1 MITNYKLQA
10 VYVILVIIVVCSV
23 LSVRYCLYSN
33 QVSVTIKDAE
43 FNLLLISEL
52 PQTKGRTTENVE
64 WPVRDSEAD
73 ICPFTRRQGF
83 EELPPLPTVRPDQHR
98 IRIETPWGAPI
109 VWSDTADN
117 VRARQQRR
125 IFRVGLNILAIGKYI
140 VFLQPLLKSADDFFM
155 TGHNVTYF
163 VFTDDTGQAS
173 RLIKTSRRVVFI
185 SEKNQGW
192 PNNTI
197 AKFRCISKH
206 REVYKNIDFIFQSDV
221 DMLFVSEVN
230 SEALDLRVGTLH
242 PWYHDMPRNT
252 FTYDTNPLS
261 LAYVNRSEGEYYFA
275 GGVFCGCRDEMITM
289 SETLEKNIL
298 RDLKEL
304 NYTALWHDESHL
316 NRYFIDNPPTKV
328 LSPEYCHAGGHNKD
342 VKKRLLIVQ
351 KNEKS
356 LRSN

>member
-1 MITNYKLQA
+1 MIISKRTA
-10 VYVILVIIVVCSV
+10 YVTVVGCVVFSG
-23 LSVRYCLYSN
+23 YCLYRN
-33 QVSVTIKDAE
+33 QMSVTIEDSK
-43 FNLLLISEL
+43 FNLLLVSEL
-52 PQTKGRTTENVE
+52 PQTKGRTSENVE
-64 WPVRDSEAD
+64 LAVRESD
-73 ICPFTRRQGF
+73 ICPFTRRQGL
-83 EELPPLPTVRPDQHR
+83 EELPPLPTVSSDQHR

-163 VFTDDTGQAS
+163 VFTDNIELAY
-173 RLIKTSRRVVFI
+173 RLIQTNRRLVFI

-192 PNNTI
+192 PNNAL
-197 AKFRCISKH
+197 AKFQFISKH
-206 REVYKNIDFIFQSDV
+206 REVYKSIDFIFQSDV

-242 PWYHDMPRNT
+242 PWYYNYPRKY

-261 LAYVNRSEGEYYFA
+261 LAFVNRSEGEYYFA
-275 GGVFCGCRDEMITM
+275 SGIFCGCRDEIITM

-328 LSPEYCHAGGHNKD
+328 LSPEYCHAGVFGLVPN
-342 VKKRLLIVQ
+342 VKRRLLIVKK
-351 KNEKS
+351 KNIAD
-356 LRSN
+356 LRSL

>member
-1 MITNYKLQA
+1 MNTRLRA
-10 VYVILVIIVVCSV
+10 AYVTVVGCVVFSG
-23 LSVRYCLYSN
+23 YCLYRN
-33 QVSVTIKDAE
+33 QMSVTIEDSK
-43 FNLLLISEL
+43 FNLLLVSEL
-52 PQTKGRTTENVE
+52 PQTKGRTSENVE
-64 WPVRDSEAD
+64 LAVRESD
-73 ICPFTRRQGF
+73 ICPFTRRQGL
-83 EELPPLPTVRPDQHR
+83 EELPPLPTVSSDQYR

-163 VFTDDTGQAS
+163 VFTDDIGQAS
-173 RLIKTSRRVVFI
+173 SLIKTSRRVVFI

-206 REVYKNIDFIFQSDV
+206 RKVYKNVDFIFQLDV

-242 PWYHDMPRNT
+242 PLHYNQPRDS
-252 FTYDTNPLS
+252 FPFDRNPRS
-261 LAYVNRSEGEYYFA
+261 LAYVNRSEGEYYFSGA
-275 GGVFCGCRDEMITM
+275 VFCGCRDEIVTM

-304 NYTALWHDESHL
+304 NYIALWHDESHL
-316 NRYFIDNPPTKV
+316 NRYFFDNPPTKV
-328 LSPEYCHAGGHNKD
+328 LSPEYYHAGRWGQNRD
-342 VKKRLLIVQ
+342 VKPRLLIVQ
-351 KNEKS
+351 KNDAR
-356 LRSN
+356 LRS

>member
-1 MITNYKLQA
+1 MH
-10 VYVILVIIVVCSV
+10 VIIVITVVCSV
-23 LSVRYCLYSN
+23 LSIRHCLYRN
-33 QVSVTIKDAE
+33 QVSVTIKDAK
-43 FNLLLISEL
+43 FNLLSVSGL
-52 PQTKGRTTENVE
+52 PQTKGRTSENVE

-73 ICPFTRRQGF
+73 ICPFTRRQGL
-83 EELPPLPTVRPDQHR
+83 EELPPLPTVSSDQHR

-173 RLIKTSRRVVFI
+173 RLIKTSRRVIFI

-192 PNNTI
+192 PNNTL
-197 AKFRCISKH
+197 AKFRFISKH

-221 DMLFVSEVN
+221 FVSEVN

-242 PWYHDMPRNT
+242 PWHYDQPRDS
-252 FTYDTNPLS
+252 FPFDRNPRS
-261 LAYVNRSEGEYYFA
+261 LAYVNRSEGEYYFSGA
-275 GGVFCGCRDEMITM
+275 VFCGCRDEIITM

-304 NYTALWHDESHL
+304 NYIALWHDESHL
-316 NRYFIDNPPTKV
+316 NRYFFDNPPTKV
-328 LSPEYCHAGGHNKD
+328 LSPEYYHAGRWGRNRD
-342 VKKRLLIVQ
+342 VKQRLLIVQ
-351 KNEKS
+351 KNEAR
-356 LRSN
+356 LRS